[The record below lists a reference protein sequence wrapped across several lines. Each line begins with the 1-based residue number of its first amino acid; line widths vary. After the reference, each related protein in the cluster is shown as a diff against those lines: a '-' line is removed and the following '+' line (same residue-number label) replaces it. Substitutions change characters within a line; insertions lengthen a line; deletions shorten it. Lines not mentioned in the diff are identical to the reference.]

1 MDLFW
6 LISLALLESCV
17 LVTAKPP
24 LSLLSASSKIPPYK
38 ELYFDQLLDHF
49 NYNSFDQQTFKHRY
63 LICNAFWKPNEG
75 PVFFYTGNEGSI
87 TNFYDNTGFLFDIAP
102 QFGALIIFA
111 EHRFYGQSLPAGP
124 IKSFRKPYLG
134 LLTIEQALADYA
146 VLLDTLKVE
155 LNFTD
160 APIIAFGGSY
170 GGMLAAYMRQKYPN
184 IIVGALAASSPV
196 VSIADMGDN
205 RTFFQDVT
213 KYFAGVKT
221 RIELLIY
228 FFNEVNFVVS

>member
-1 MDLFW
+1 MYLFRSIW
-6 LISLALLESCV
+6 LLAFAGFVTS
-17 LVTAKPP
+17 VTARHQP
-24 LSLLSASSKIPPYK
+24 SSFGTDSDIPPYK

-49 NYNSFDQQTFKHRY
+49 NYNSFDQQTFKQRY
-63 LICNAFWKPNEG
+63 LVCSTFWKPDEG
-75 PVFFYTGNEGSI
+75 PIFFYTGNEGSI

-111 EHRFYGQSLPAGP
+111 EHRFYGQSLPAGL
-124 IKSFRKPYLG
+124 IKSFKKPYLG

-170 GGMLAAYMRQKYPN
+170 GGMLAAYMRLKYPN
-184 IIVGALAASSPV
+184 IIDGALAASSPV
-196 VSIADMGDN
+196 LSIADMGDN
-205 RTFFQDVT
+205 RTFFKQLPLKPCLPHVHPANPT
-213 KYFAGVKT
+213 GAKST
-221 RIELLIY
+221 Q
-228 FFNEVNFVVS
+228 